1 MRSVL
6 PSTWEDSRQARL
18 AASVIERAQELESG
32 AGREPDERMTL
43 GEALRIFRAHGESVA
58 EHLDFERLMRIKEE

>member
-6 PSTWEDSRQARL
+6 PSTWEDSRQAQL
-18 AASVIERAQELESG
+18 AASVIERAQEPESG
-32 AGREPDERMTL
+32 AGRAPDTQMTL
-43 GEALRIFRAHGESVA
+43 GEALEIFRAHGESVP